1 MIFPLT
7 TEDALAFAVRHHL
20 QSILRTENSGIDH
33 RRRHPQHN
41 GNAEVGGKQVI
52 DSNWI
57 LFRNPSQ
64 IRRRFTAFSPLNNKL
79 SDLSLQDRRT
89 TAAYQ
94 CTRAGGRTHFR

>member
-57 LFRNPSQ
+57 LFMESQ
-64 IRRRFTAFSPLNNKL
+64 P
-79 SDLSLQDRRT
+79 DT
-89 TAAYQ
+89 TEVHGFFPAKQ
-94 CTRAGGRTHFR
+94 QTFRPVVTG